1 MDGPQLQKFNTE
13 NETLFLL
20 CQKLKWQKNEKLQK
34 YKKISTIFALR
45 NRLHFV
51 QSCDTFDS
59 LSCRSQQHL
68 EGEKMHQTG
77 ITMNNRQ
84 HYLTEPFIST
94 LNAIKEV
101 FLLPIK
107 WNSPSITQESIDIFM
122 KIHQFVWREDRGATG
137 NVLPAN
143 YLR

>member
-1 MDGPQLQKFNTE
+1 MLYYFCSQK
-13 NETLFLL
+13 
-20 CQKLKWQKNEKLQK
+20 
-34 YKKISTIFALR
+34 
-45 NRLHFV
+45 HFV

-84 HYLTEPFIST
+84 HYLTEHFIST

-143 YLR
+143 YLQ

>member
-1 MDGPQLQKFNTE
+1 MQK
-13 NETLFLL
+13 
-20 CQKLKWQKNEKLQK
+20 K
-34 YKKISTIFALR
+34 STIFALR

-84 HYLTEPFIST
+84 HYLTEPVIST
-94 LNAIKEV
+94 LQPDYSVIFLFFFSVSPVYVIWV
-101 FLLPIK
+101 FHLHFTSVK
-107 WNSPSITQESIDIFM
+107 
-122 KIHQFVWREDRGATG
+122 K
-137 NVLPAN
+137 
-143 YLR
+143 

>member
-1 MDGPQLQKFNTE
+1 MTKKNAELQR
-13 NETLFLL
+13 
-20 CQKLKWQKNEKLQK
+20 C
-34 YKKISTIFALR
+34 KKISTIFALR

-94 LNAIKEV
+94 LNAM
-101 FLLPIK
+101 PIE
-107 WNSPSITQESIDIFM
+107 WNSPSITQESIGISM
-122 KIHQFVWREDRGATG
+122 KIHQFVCREDRGATG
-137 NVLPAN
+137 NVLPPK
-143 YLR
+143 YLW